1 MLLLVAMLVVGIA
14 SVSAELTVDV
24 GDDTFVLPPT
34 ANITYNDSPTCN
46 FTVDNFSASIIK
58 INSSE
63 LDNYIH
69 SNRLKKIWGHKTF
82 RWSNKFLSLWWPSS

>member
-1 MLLLVAMLVVGIA
+1 
-14 SVSAELTVDV
+14 
-24 GDDTFVLPPT
+24 
-34 ANITYNDSPTCN
+34 
-46 FTVDNFSASIIK
+46 
-58 INSSE
+58 